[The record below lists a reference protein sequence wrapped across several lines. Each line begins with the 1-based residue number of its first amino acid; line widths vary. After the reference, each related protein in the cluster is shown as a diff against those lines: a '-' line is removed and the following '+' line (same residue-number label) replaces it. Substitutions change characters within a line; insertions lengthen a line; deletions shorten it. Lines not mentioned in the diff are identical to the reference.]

1 VLTLQPYTF
10 HRTPKCYCHT
20 FDSNGLFAVLTGGCN
35 GLCDPVT
42 LVPKLHQDPNCTKA
56 DVGELPIL
64 NAWYDYSAVGCIK
77 MVDGNVNKTECL
89 EGHQ

>member
-1 VLTLQPYTF
+1 M
-10 HRTPKCYCHT
+10 
-20 FDSNGLFAVLTGGCN
+20 
-35 GLCDPVT
+35 
-42 LVPKLHQDPNCTKA
+42 PKLHQDPNCTKA

-77 MVDGNVNKTECL
+77 MVGGNVNKTDCL